1 MAPNLF
7 RKLGIYSRPHLSM
20 PVRWPGAWSNLS
32 TQCCLDTNSRF
43 AIESPLSHFH
53 CLLIVLLLMT
63 IFGCDTKSPEKQ
75 FQDGLSA
82 LEEGDEEAV
91 LAALNE
97 LRQHPEYADH
107 VRLLVGI
114 SRQHAGDHVAAL
126 ESFSRMTQD
135 SSLSHHIQLHA
146 GISYHSLG
154 RLVEAETTF
163 RTLVKGSPDSADAH
177 RWLGIVYYD
186 LGAYDFAIVHLSR
199 LTELDPDD
207 FRPYRLLGLMHRDF
221 ERDAD
226 SESFYLKALKRTPPK
241 EIRRE
246 IVGELALAYI
256 SQRKYREALNLV
268 ESEPAD
274 AELLAIGSRCL
285 MNLADK
291 EKAASRL
298 KEAARLDP
306 DHRTVLMLQAEFFQ
320 ADNHNTEAIGRLRRV
335 VKLDHFDIEARY
347 KLALLLQK
355 IGSTDEYKA
364 EIAEWEKQ
372 KKMKEQLTDLNIK
385 ALSEPFNSELRF
397 ELADLC
403 EQLGKKELAT
413 MWRKAGESIRTAA
426 P

>member
-1 MAPNLF
+1 MLKTRPDISGTNAVS
-7 RKLGIYSRPHLSM
+7 GSR
-20 PVRWPGAWSNLS
+20 V
-32 TQCCLDTNSRF
+32 F
-43 AIESPLSHFH
+43 AF
-53 CLLIVLLLMT
+53 LLVPLLLSLA
-63 IFGCDTKSPEKQ
+63 GCGASPEEQ
-75 FQDGLSA
+75 FQTGM
-82 LEEGDEEAV
+82 
-91 LAALNE
+91 AALKKGDKSEVLTALND
-97 LRQHPEYADH
+97 LKQHPEYTDH

-114 SRQHAGDHVAAL
+114 SRQQAGDHVAAL
-126 ESFSRMTQD
+126 ESFARMNQD
-135 SSLSHHIQLHA
+135 GPLKEHVHQYA
-146 GISYHSLG
+146 GISYYGLG

-163 RTLVKGSPDSADAH
+163 RTLLKDSPDSAEAH

-199 LTELDPDD
+199 LTELEPDD
-207 FRPYRLLGLMHRDF
+207 FRPHRLLGLMHRDF

-226 SESFYLKALKRTPPK
+226 SESFYLKALERTPPK
-241 EIRRE
+241 DIRRE

-256 SQRKYREALNLV
+256 SQRKYQEALKLV
-268 ESEPAD
+268 ESETAD

-285 MNLADK
+285 MNLAEK
-291 EKAASRL
+291 EKAAARL
-298 KEAARLDP
+298 REAARLDP
-306 DHRTVLMLQAEFFQ
+306 DPRTVLLLQAEFFQ
-320 ADNHNTEAIGRLRRV
+320 ADNRNTEAIGRLRRA

-355 IGSTDEYKA
+355 AGNTDEYNA

-397 ELADLC
+397 ELAELC
-403 EQLGKKELAT
+403 EQLGKKELAV

>member
-1 MAPNLF
+1 
-7 RKLGIYSRPHLSM
+7 
-20 PVRWPGAWSNLS
+20 V
-32 TQCCLDTNSRF
+32 
-43 AIESPLSHFH
+43 
-53 CLLIVLLLMT
+53 IVLILMAVS
-63 IFGCDTKSPEKQ
+63 GCNTKSPEQQ
-75 FQDGLSA
+75 FQDGMIA
-82 LEEGDEEAV
+82 LEEGDDEAV
-91 LAALNE
+91 VAALNE
-97 LRQHPEYADH
+97 LRQHADYADH

-114 SRQHAGDHVAAL
+114 SRQNAGDHVSAL
-126 ESFSRMTQD
+126 ESFSRITQD
-135 SSLSHHIQLHA
+135 GPLNHHIQLHA

-163 RTLVKGSPDSADAH
+163 RTLLEGSPDSADAH

-199 LTELDPDD
+199 LTELEPDD
-207 FRPYRLLGLMHRDF
+207 FRPHRLLGLMHRDF

-226 SESFYLKALKRTPPK
+226 SESFYLKALERTPPK
-241 EIRRE
+241 DIRRE

-256 SQRKYREALNLV
+256 SQRKYREALKLV
-268 ESEPAD
+268 ESENAD

-285 MNLADK
+285 MNLAEK
-291 EKAASRL
+291 EKAAARL

-306 DHRTVLMLQAEFFQ
+306 DHRTVLLLQAEFFQ
-320 ADNHNTEAIGRLRRV
+320 ADNRNTEAIGRLRRA

-355 IGSTDEYKA
+355 VGNTDEYNA
-364 EIAEWEKQ
+364 EITEWEKQ
-372 KKMKEQLTDLNIK
+372 KKMKEQLTELNIK

-403 EQLGKKELAT
+403 EQLGKKELAV

>member
-1 MAPNLF
+1 M
-7 RKLGIYSRPHLSM
+7 SRQK
-20 PVRWPGAWSNLS
+20 A
-32 TQCCLDTNSRF
+32 
-43 AIESPLSHFH
+43 
-53 CLLIVLLLMT
+53 
-63 IFGCDTKSPEKQ
+63 
-75 FQDGLSA
+75 
-82 LEEGDEEAV
+82 GDHS
-91 LAALNE
+91 AALNSFFRMDQDGP
-97 LRQHPEYADH
+97 LRQH
-107 VRLLVGI
+107 
-114 SRQHAGDHVAAL
+114 
-126 ESFSRMTQD
+126 
-135 SSLSHHIQLHA
+135 IQLQA
-146 GISYHSLG
+146 GKSCYALG
-154 RLVEAETTF
+154 RLVEAVSLF
-163 RTLVKGSPDSADAH
+163 RSVIDQSSDSPEAN

-186 LGAYDFAIVHLSR
+186 LGAYDLAIVHLSR
-199 LTELDPDD
+199 LTELEPDD

-226 SESFYLKALKRTPPK
+226 SEAFYLKALELTPPK

-256 SQRKYREALNLV
+256 GQRKYREALKLV
-268 ESEPAD
+268 EAEPAD
-274 AELLAIGSRCL
+274 AELLALGSRCL
-285 MNLADK
+285 MNLAEK
-291 EKAASRL
+291 EKAATRL
-298 KEAARLDP
+298 KEAARLEP

-320 ADNHNTEAIGRLRRV
+320 ADNRNTEAIGRLRRA

-355 IGSTDEYKA
+355 LGSADEYKA

-372 KKMKEQLTDLNIK
+372 KKMKEQLTELNIK

>member
-1 MAPNLF
+1 MASLNTGLRRF
-7 RKLGIYSRPHLSM
+7 LLVWFLASC
-20 PVRWPGAWSNLS
+20 PGCNRTPEEEFQRGL
-32 TQCCLDTNSRF
+32 T
-43 AIESPLSHFH
+43 AIEEGQDA
-53 CLLIVLLLMT
+53 VLL
-63 IFGCDTKSPEKQ
+63 D
-75 FQDGLSA
+75 
-82 LEEGDEEAV
+82 
-91 LAALNE
+91 ALNS
-97 LRQHPEYADH
+97 LKLHPEYVDH

-114 SRQHAGDHVAAL
+114 SRQQSGDHLSAL
-126 ESFSRMTQD
+126 ESFSRVDQD
-135 SSLSHHIQLHA
+135 GPLREHLQMNV
-146 GISYHSLG
+146 GISYHALG
-154 RLVEAETTF
+154 RLVEAERVF
-163 RTLVKGSPDSADAH
+163 RPLAKSSPNSPDAH

-186 LGAYDFAIVHLSR
+186 LGAYDFAIAHLSR
-199 LTELDPDD
+199 LTELEPDD

-226 SESFYLKALKRTPPK
+226 SEAFYRKALECTPPK
-241 EIRRE
+241 ESRRE

-256 SQRKYREALNLV
+256 SQRKYREALKLV

-285 MNLADK
+285 MNLGEK

-320 ADNHNTEAIGRLRRV
+320 ADNRNTEALGRLRRA

-355 IGSTDEYKA
+355 LGSTNEYKV

-403 EQLGKKELAT
+403 EQLGKKELAV

>member
-1 MAPNLF
+1 
-7 RKLGIYSRPHLSM
+7 
-20 PVRWPGAWSNLS
+20 
-32 TQCCLDTNSRF
+32 
-43 AIESPLSHFH
+43 
-53 CLLIVLLLMT
+53 MT
-63 IFGCDTKSPEKQ
+63 ALKKGDKS
-75 FQDGLSA
+75 
-82 LEEGDEEAV
+82 AV
-91 LAALNE
+91 LNVLNE

-114 SRQHAGDHVAAL
+114 SRQQAGDHVAAL
-126 ESFSRMTQD
+126 ESFARMEQD
-135 SSLSHHIQLHA
+135 GPLKEQIHRYA
-146 GISYHSLG
+146 GVSYYGLG

-163 RTLVKGSPDSADAH
+163 RTLVKSSPDSPDAH

-199 LTELDPDD
+199 LTELEPDD

-226 SESFYLKALKRTPPK
+226 SEAFYLKALELTPPK

-256 SQRKYREALNLV
+256 GQRKYREALKLV
-268 ESEPAD
+268 EAEPAD
-274 AELLAIGSRCL
+274 AELLALGSRCL
-285 MNLADK
+285 MNLAEK
-291 EKAASRL
+291 EKAATRL
-298 KEAARLDP
+298 KEAARLEP

-320 ADNHNTEAIGRLRRV
+320 ADNRNTEAIGRLRRA

-355 IGSTDEYKA
+355 LGSADEYKA